1 MVLVDS
7 NILIDVFTDDPKWQ
21 PWSATQL
28 ACVAEREDLA
38 INPVIYAELAAG
50 FERESQLERAL
61 KPWPLARLALPY
73 TAGFKAGQAFLR
85 YRREGGMR
93 RSPLPDFYIGA
104 HAESERL
111 PLLTRDPARYRR
123 YFPKLR
129 LLAPD
134 VEQP

>member
-1 MVLVDS
+1 
-7 NILIDVFTDDPKWQ
+7 
-21 PWSATQL
+21 
-28 ACVAEREDLA
+28 
-38 INPVIYAELAAG
+38 
-50 FERESQLERAL
+50 
-61 KPWPLARLALPY
+61 
-73 TAGFKAGQAFLR
+73 
-85 YRREGGMR
+85 MR